1 MTFTRLAATHTRK
14 YSVLLFCYARGSRAP
29 LALTLFEHVI
39 TDTCTRVRFILAVHS
54 TWPIVDIM
62 DNWSGQRVS
71 KCSLQIVENFRLSL
85 LEFFFRVVLDFLF
98 FLNLKFGIFRDPF
111 WFFFSLRTFLSS
123 FGIFCNSLGVLLK
136 NLFENFFYHL
146 HIISVRCDIF
156 R

>member
-85 LEFFFRVVLDFLF
+85 LEFFLELFWIFCFSQFKIWNISRSFL
-98 FLNLKFGIFRDPF
+98 I
-111 WFFFSLRTFLSS
+111 FFFV
-123 FGIFCNSLGVLLK
+123 G
-136 NLFENFFYHL
+136 NFFKFL
-146 HIISVRCDIF
+146 WNF
-156 R
+156 L

>member
-85 LEFFFRVVLDFLF
+85 LEFFLELFWTFCFSQFKIWNISRSFL
-98 FLNLKFGIFRDPF
+98 I
-111 WFFFSLRTFLSS
+111 FFF
-123 FGIFCNSLGVLLK
+123 V
-136 NLFENFFYHL
+136 ENFFKFL
-146 HIISVRCDIF
+146 WNF
-156 R
+156 L